1 MHNDT
6 SFKVM
11 QSDIEEQKVNLLEKE
26 SVIRM
31 ETLQVEAEHKWL
43 NLDTACMQFKAELLC
58 QWLQLLKEG
67 VSQEDIDNLLPIVHD

>member
-26 SVIRM
+26 SVIKT
-31 ETLQVEAEHKWL
+31 ETLKVEAEHKGL
-43 NLDTACMQFKAELLC
+43 NLDTARMQFKAELSH
-58 QWLQLLKEG
+58 QQLQLLKEG
-67 VSQEDIDNLLPIVHD
+67 VSQDYIDDLCPIVNT

>member
-6 SFKVM
+6 RFKVM
-11 QSDIEEQKVNLLEKE
+11 QSDIEDQKLNMLEKE

-43 NLDTACMQFKAELLC
+43 NLDTAF
-58 QWLQLLKEG
+58 
-67 VSQEDIDNLLPIVHD
+67 

>member
-6 SFKVM
+6 NFKVM

-58 QWLQLLKEG
+58 Q
-67 VSQEDIDNLLPIVHD
+67 